1 MKVTA
6 FNGSP
11 RKKWNTATLLQK
23 ALDGAASKGAETELI
38 HLYDYTYKGCISCF
52 KCKEIGYKSPG
63 KCAVKDELA
72 PVLEKVE
79 STDVIIFG
87 TPIYFGTG
95 SGEMRSFMERLLFPH
110 LVYSNPPHSL
120 FPKTM
125 KAAFIYT
132 MNVPETVSKEMGFEQ
147 HIQLNAWVMQM
158 MFGNSESLA
167 SYDTCQ
173 FKDYS
178 KMIQAMFD
186 PKEKERRRREEFP
199 KDCEKAYQLGARLV
213 G

>member
-52 KCKEIGYKSPG
+52 KCKKIDYKSPG
-63 KCAVKDELA
+63 KCAVKDELS
-72 PVLEKVE
+72 PVLEKAE

-110 LVYSNPPHSL
+110 LVYSNPPRSL
-120 FPKTM
+120 FRSTM

-132 MNVPETVSKEMGFEQ
+132 MNVPEAMSKEMGFEQ

-167 SYDTCQ
+167 CYDTCQ
-173 FKDYS
+173 FDDYA
-178 KMIQAMFD
+178 KMNQGMFD

-199 KDCEKAYQLGARLV
+199 KDCEKAFALGVRLV